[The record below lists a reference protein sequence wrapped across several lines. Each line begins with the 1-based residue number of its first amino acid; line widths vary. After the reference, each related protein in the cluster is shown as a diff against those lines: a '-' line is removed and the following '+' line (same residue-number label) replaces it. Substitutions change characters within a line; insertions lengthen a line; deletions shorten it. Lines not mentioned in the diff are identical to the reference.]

1 MRTRSQGPPVSPNIE
16 RDASPFPN
24 PEQVARDQAD
34 AVRLA
39 SLAAQGEVGLVN
51 GVNTHNVGVEQ
62 GEIPPV
68 GTQHQVVYGFQQET
82 GENSPENVDQG
93 ETTTQKSVTGEIPP
107 NQTNEREEEGAV
119 GGVIQIQ
126 DSPHNPTKTEGVS
139 GEENTVTPTDIAQD
153 IVDGQQFM
161 DDNLSDV
168 MRNSAITSNLSSLL
182 NFTTTTAQKTDRP
195 ATMDWILPDGLNTK
209 LENVTE
215 KEIADFPAPGTN
227 NGAMIMD
234 IPNIEP
240 YFNTKRFLVDLHTG
254 DMFAATRG
262 SWYRLE
268 VGCRKIGFVTENLA
282 TLLEHAGSRLEK
294 QLRPIDKDQT
304 TVLRLDSTKAKAPP
318 IPFIPNAYNYQAHT
332 EAMSPTA
339 RKNYIKDRTQVAETY
354 ITEYNNTRLWK
365 LENIIPPENLNQRL
379 QIVFGRV
386 DAARRAIDY
395 ALEKDNEVRRRT
407 NRRYLE
413 APTRFPTP
421 DTMQAHEPI
430 RWIAWIQEE
439 TQKLIEAINEEIKM
453 LSDEDDPF
461 STAGQQIQRKTGEI
475 PPVETLATPL
485 IPEKVS
491 NPLPQ
496 RTKPQGEKGTGE
508 IPPVNTQNPIQG
520 KPPTHNTKP
529 AKRQINYDNMTQ
541 PQEQRNHSWGQDSP
555 YLHLPR
561 EKNRTQMEQFS
572 LNGTPEIKIC
582 YRCGYEGHI
591 KRYCNNH
598 VYCDYCRTYTHHTSV
613 CRSYQRYTQ
622 NQPVTSSRRNSPATQ
637 LEKTKYDG
645 IDKEQQQSKKTPN
658 EEEGLSEITR
668 KHLVQIINSMIPGS
682 YSTLNEDTEAT
693 DKGNSRKE
701 SQTNTEVEKQVI
713 VNNFYIP
720 NGQGGWKQLETGEI
734 PPVSPATTDTK
745 TGVNY
750 KSATT
755 SNTGNNGVGQAQE
768 DPSINYKQ
776 DTKSQD
782 LMAPPQ
788 NYNFNHP
795 PPQTTT
801 PRDETTTMLECM
813 RQLQLTLQQHVT
825 TNSRQTDYHMSQ
837 NADLFTE
844 MINAQKRRELD
855 PALMAIPTFS
865 GTEPEKCMDWINRIK
880 NVCDQSERPL
890 RQELINKSEPVVQNF
905 IRTLD
910 QTWKDEEIIDEILK
924 YFSDVP
930 TPAHAITKLRALVQG
945 ENEPIVTFNQKY
957 RVLLERVERRPV
969 EKIDSY
975 VELEQ
980 YLGSIIFPI
989 RKAIRGNIYWKS
1001 KHAPNNVG
1009 EAMKKAEELYM
1020 KHVYTTGGSEEQTD
1034 TQITR
1039 EVTINEVSRNTSNY
1053 RFDKDRNTS
1062 EIPSVRSTYG
1072 KTYSRSYEG
1081 NRTGEIPPNTND
1093 DRRQKEGSNPQT
1105 THQLP
1110 RGSYTQI
1117 MVNPTQLSDKE
1128 FVAWMDRLVEAR
1140 RNRQNNKPR
1149 PYSQFRQP
1157 YTQREQDIE
1166 PRNLRNKIKPPRELN
1181 TEEIMSQM
1189 RCEYVDIEE
1198 AVEMYNLDVEECR
1211 SA

>member
-16 RDASPFPN
+16 RDANPFPN
-24 PEQVARDQAD
+24 PEQIARDQAD

-51 GVNTHNVGVEQ
+51 RVNTHNVGVEQ

-68 GTQHQVVYGFQQET
+68 NIQHQVVYGIHQET
-82 GENSPENVDQG
+82 SENSLENVDQG
-93 ETTTQKSVTGEIPP
+93 EATEQKSVTGEIPP

-119 GGVIQIQ
+119 GGVIQMQ
-126 DSPHNPTKTEGVS
+126 ESPHNPTKIEEVS
-139 GEENTVTPTDIAQD
+139 REENTRTPADIAQD

-168 MRNSAITSNLSSLL
+168 MRNSAIASNLSSLL
-182 NFTTTTAQKTDRP
+182 NFTMTTAQKTDRP

-209 LENVTE
+209 LESVTD

-268 VGCRKIGFVTENLA
+268 VVCRKIGFVTENLV

-304 TVLRLDSTKAKAPP
+304 AVLRLDSTKAKAPP

-365 LENIIPPENLNQRL
+365 LEDMIPPENLNQRL

-386 DAARRAIDY
+386 DAARRTIDD
-395 ALEKDNEVRRRT
+395 ALEKDNEVRRRS
-407 NRRYLE
+407 NLRYLE

-421 DTMQAHEPI
+421 DTMQAYEPT
-430 RWIAWIQEE
+430 RWIAWMQEE
-439 TQKLIEAINEEIKM
+439 TQRLIEGINEEIRILNDK
-453 LSDEDDPF
+453 DDPF
-461 STAGQQIQRKTGEI
+461 SKARQQIQRETGEI
-475 PPVETLATPL
+475 LPVERLATPL
-485 IPEKVS
+485 VPERVD

-496 RTKPQGEKGTGE
+496 RTKPQSEKGTGE

-541 PQEQRNHSWGQDSP
+541 PQEQQSHSWGHDSP
-555 YLHLPR
+555 YLHLLR
-561 EKNRTQMEQFS
+561 EKNRAQMEQFS

-622 NQPVTSSRRNSPATQ
+622 NQPITSSRRNSPATQ
-637 LEKTKYDG
+637 VEKTKYNG
-645 IDKEQQQSKKTPN
+645 IDKEQQQSEKTPN
-658 EEEGLSEITR
+658 KEEGLSEITR

-682 YSTLNEDTEAT
+682 YSTLNEDAEAT
-693 DKGNSRKE
+693 DKGSSMKE
-701 SQTNTEVEKQVI
+701 PQINTEVEKQVV

-745 TGVNY
+745 TGANY
-750 KSATT
+750 KSAAT
-755 SNTGNNGVGQAQE
+755 SITGNNGMGQARE

-776 DTKSQD
+776 DTKTQD

-801 PRDETTTMLECM
+801 PSNETTTMLECM

-865 GTEPEKCMDWINRIK
+865 GTEPDKCMDWINRIK

-945 ENEPIVTFNQKY
+945 ENEPIVTFN
-957 RVLLERVERRPV
+957 
-969 EKIDSY
+969 
-975 VELEQ
+975 
-980 YLGSIIFPI
+980 
-989 RKAIRGNIYWKS
+989 
-1001 KHAPNNVG
+1001 
-1009 EAMKKAEELYM
+1009 
-1020 KHVYTTGGSEEQTD
+1020 
-1034 TQITR
+1034 
-1039 EVTINEVSRNTSNY
+1039 
-1053 RFDKDRNTS
+1053 
-1062 EIPSVRSTYG
+1062 
-1072 KTYSRSYEG
+1072 
-1081 NRTGEIPPNTND
+1081 
-1093 DRRQKEGSNPQT
+1093 
-1105 THQLP
+1105 
-1110 RGSYTQI
+1110 
-1117 MVNPTQLSDKE
+1117 
-1128 FVAWMDRLVEAR
+1128 
-1140 RNRQNNKPR
+1140 
-1149 PYSQFRQP
+1149 
-1157 YTQREQDIE
+1157 
-1166 PRNLRNKIKPPRELN
+1166 
-1181 TEEIMSQM
+1181 
-1189 RCEYVDIEE
+1189 
-1198 AVEMYNLDVEECR
+1198 
-1211 SA
+1211 